1 MSFLVV
7 YYINGGYMEYVL
19 VTGASS
25 SLGSE
30 IAKVFANNN
39 YNIILGYHTNELKV
53 LSLMSEIK
61 DNYGVKVVIE
71 NIDITDEE
79 CVSNLFSKYNIKIL
93 INNAA
98 LSCDNN
104 IDDKSYDEF
113 MNVVS
118 VNLGG
123 TYLMC
128 KYAKDAKYII
138 NISSKDGIDT
148 FNPISLDYC
157 SSKAGIIN
165 LSKNFSLVYNDKK
178 VYCVCP
184 GWINTD
190 SVLGMN
196 PKYLDTEMIRIGQKE
211 LLDKCDVA
219 YKIYSLINS
228 DLVSGSVVII
238 DE

>member
-1 MSFLVV
+1 M
-7 YYINGGYMEYVL
+7 GYVL
-19 VTGASS
+19 VTGGSKG
-25 SLGSE
+25 LGRELVFDLARNGYNVIIGYLNSFDE
-30 IAKVFANNN
+30 AKDLEKQVVDYF
-39 YNIILGYHTNELKV
+39 
-53 LSLMSEIK
+53 
-61 DNYGVKVVIE
+61 DVKVVVKR
-71 NIDITDEE
+71 IDITCEE
-79 CVSNLFSKYNIKIL
+79 EVKSLYSYYDIDIL
-93 INNAA
+93 INNAC
-98 LSCDNN
+98 LCNDNY
-104 IDDKSYDEF
+104 IEDKTFDEF
-113 MNVVS
+113 MEVVR

-123 TYLMC
+123 TFLMC
-128 KYAKDAKYII
+128 KYAKNVKCII

-196 PKYLDTEMIRIGQKE
+196 PKYLDTEMIRIRQKE
-211 LLDKCDVA
+211 LLDKCEVA